1 MRMLGFGA
9 LAALLAVTPATAQ
22 DAAADWPNRT
32 VRIIASVPAG
42 GGVDI
47 AARVIAERLR
57 QKFGQPFIIENKPG
71 AAGNLGAETVS
82 AAEPDGYTLLAAQPA
97 PLTINQVLYKKLS
110 FDPAAL
116 VPVSIMTA
124 VPNVLMVKSDL
135 PARNLKDFIE
145 LAKANPGK
153 LNFASQG
160 IGTTPHL
167 SGELFNK
174 LAGTKLV
181 HVPYRGT
188 AQAVNDL
195 VAGHIDIFFLE
206 LGSAQQ
212 LVNSGRAKALAVS
225 SKERVPQMP
234 NVPTFAESGMPD
246 FVSDTWNA
254 IAAPPKTPPA
264 IVAKLN
270 AAIDEI
276 VKMPEVQAHF
286 AHINMQPVG
295 GPASALADLIKAENA
310 RWGEVIRFA
319 NIGAQ

>member
-254 IAAPPKTPPA
+254 IAAPPKAPPA

>member
-1 MRMLGFGA
+1 
-9 LAALLAVTPATAQ
+9 V
-22 DAAADWPNRT
+22 
-32 VRIIASVPAG
+32 ASVPAG

-57 QKFGQPFIIENKPG
+57 QKFGQPFVIENKPG
-71 AAGNLGAETVS
+71 AAGNVGAEAAS
-82 AAEPDGYTLLAAQPA
+82 AAEPDGYTLLAAQPS
-97 PLTINQVLYKKLS
+97 PLTINQLLYKKLH
-110 FDPAAL
+110 FDPNAL

-124 VPNVLMVKSDL
+124 VPNVLVVKSDL
-135 PARNLKDFIE
+135 PARNLAEFTA

-174 LAGTKLV
+174 LAGTRLV

-188 AQAVNDL
+188 AQAVND
-195 VAGHIDIFFLE
+195 VIAGHIDVMFLE
-206 LGSAQQ
+206 MGSAYQ
-212 LVNSGRAKALAVS
+212 LYTSGRARVLAIS
-225 SKERVPQMP
+225 SPKRVAQMP
-234 NVPTFAESGMPD
+234 DLATFAEQGMPD

-276 VKMPEVQAHF
+276 LRMPEVQAHF
-286 AHINMQPVG
+286 ATINMQPVG
-295 GPASALADLIKAENA
+295 GPPSALAELIKAENA
-310 RWGEVIRFA
+310 RWGDVIRSA
-319 NIGAQ
+319 GITAQ

>member
-1 MRMLGFGA
+1 MTRLRIGA
-9 LAALLAVTPATAQ
+9 LAAALLATPAAAQ
-22 DAAADWPNRT
+22 QDAADWPTRT
-32 VRIIASVPAG
+32 VKIVASVPAG

-71 AAGNLGAETVS
+71 AAGNVGAEAVFS
-82 AAEPDGYTLLAAQPA
+82 AEPDGYTLLAAQPS
-97 PLTINQVLYKKLS
+97 PLTINQLLYKKLN

-124 VPNVLMVKSDL
+124 VPNVLVVKSSL
-135 PARNLKDFIE
+135 PVRNLAEFTA
-145 LAKANPGK
+145 LAKASPGK

-174 LAGTKLV
+174 LAGTQLV

-188 AQAVNDL
+188 AQAVND
-195 VAGHIDIFFLE
+195 VIAGHIDVMFLE
-206 LGSAQQ
+206 LGSAYQ
-212 LVNSGRAKALAVS
+212 LYTSGRAKVLAVS
-225 SKERVPQMP
+225 SPKRVAQMP
-234 NVPTFAESGMPD
+234 DLPTFAEQGLPD

-254 IAAPPKTPPA
+254 LAAPPKTPPA

-276 VKMPEVQAHF
+276 VRMPEVQAHF
-286 AHINMQPVG
+286 ATINVQPVG
-295 GPASALADLIKAENA
+295 GPPSALADLIKAENA
-310 RWGEVIRFA
+310 RWGEVIRA
-319 NIGAQ
+319 AGITAQ